1 MIKLVK
7 SNIRKDRAVF
17 TAFLMIIILSTL
29 LLNIG
34 LFMKKYD
41 AQYDEKKEREGIG
54 DVELFAT
61 GYSDEV
67 SEILNGI
74 SDVKDYRLSD
84 IIRSEETSLSS
95 VDKKYEENRSDV
107 VIHSVESAHIS
118 HCKFMERD
126 DSLGGPKAYLN
137 LYFATSKGFKLGD
150 KITIEAPVLET
161 IEYTVAG
168 IYEDVQQGNTF
179 SWCSIALDPDSFSAQ
194 RKLAEDAAKLDIAY
208 IAQRIVLRPAVL

>member
-1 MIKLVK
+1 MVKLVK

-84 IIRSEETSLSS
+84 IIRSEETYLSS
-95 VDKKYEENRSDV
+95 VDKKYEENTIDRTIADSQYGSLCPRTSSQTCRVSDR
-107 VIHSVESAHIS
+107 HPH
-118 HCKFMERD
+118 
-126 DSLGGPKAYLN
+126 G
-137 LYFATSKGFKLGD
+137 T
-150 KITIEAPVLET
+150 
-161 IEYTVAG
+161 
-168 IYEDVQQGNTF
+168 
-179 SWCSIALDPDSFSAQ
+179 
-194 RKLAEDAAKLDIAY
+194 
-208 IAQRIVLRPAVL
+208 